1 MNMQNHDLQHIK
13 RKLMFVLLAFV
24 LVASQLTIFAP
35 IQQAFAASA
44 VQSTVNVSAA
54 AVKPGDPIDLT
65 IVAAS
70 DSAKKLI
77 FQLQV
82 IGPGGS
88 KAFETLLTDQDLP
101 GGTPKTFAIHWVTPA
116 SLPSG
121 NYTVS
126 LGVFGAGWSEM
137 YSWDWGL
144 ASFTVTGTSG
154 GGGGTQLPVFSS
166 SADVPTSVTVGG
178 NAAVSATLKS
188 DKAAIATL
196 KLVLHDPAGR
206 AVHEKT
212 FAGISFE
219 SGTAKSFDTNWNVPV
234 DASAGT
240 YTVQATVTSAD
251 GTVVYHRN
259 TGLGTFAVK
268 ADNPAESATYTTQV
282 SPAVV
287 TVKAGDTA
295 NFTAKVTS
303 SKNVSALVDI
313 VITDPY
319 TGKPVYQKVLDH
331 QSFTADTAKEFA
343 LSWDMPSGAA
353 AGSYPIQIGIFGN
366 SWEGPYT
373 WNSGAGTIN
382 VTDGTAPQVE
392 FTSSAQVS
400 GNPVQTGNKA
410 TVQLT
415 ATSSINISGLVQ
427 LKVKNAQGTTVF
439 SKEFANE
446 YFVMRQPKAL
456 TAEWTVPGAVEAGE
470 YSVDVAVYS
479 TDRKMTYHLHENAA
493 QFSVTTPP
501 VEPEQPDYGVIAK
514 WSSAATIDATVE
526 AGYAAALTAEVVSD
540 VDAQALV
547 DVEIYKGSQK
557 VQQFV
562 LDNQWFKAGVPKQFP
577 FTWDVPVMQERG
589 DYSVKIGVFPPGWKK
604 SWEHDWNNDAASF
617 QVSWGVVPD
626 ISLTGS
632 VSSDT
637 VQPGQQQT
645 IETVLTSSESIP
657 AVVTMELFDSAGNRV
672 VERRLADES
681 FVKDV
686 PNRYSVTWTVPE
698 GAVNGTYALKV
709 TVAKSDG
716 VRVFYVN
723 PEAAK
728 FQVTGGLD
736 MKYTAIARTEQA
748 EVSAGETLNVHAQ
761 VGSTV
766 PSRVSMKVTFVDVLT
781 GKAVHT
787 ETLRDQAVSAD
798 QTAALSI
805 DWTLPKWIKMDERT
819 IRTKEDVIQ
828 YVLDGDYKINVEL
841 YNPDM
846 SRKLLSEEGAAS
858 FKVVSQI
865 DPPAPKPAQEP
876 ALPEIMKLGVFA
888 TNNDDYGVT
897 GWMPQTG
904 APWNFAYR
912 YLNGGVNN
920 ENGWRYW
927 DQGNVGTFEGAYA
940 YDYAKKATDR
950 GYTPVLTFYQML
962 QSISADCIGCD
973 ETKDDIITLNDPYA
987 MRAYFEEF
995 KLLMQLIGTGK
1006 YNDRQ
1011 GIGKTAVV
1019 HVDPD
1024 LAGYAEQ
1031 AVLDNKRCFGQCTAQ
1046 GNDPSFLKAAVSS
1059 TRMPELEG
1067 LPDTFQGYNYALLRL
1082 RDMYA
1087 PNVLMAPHVNSW
1099 GTLQDVGKSTDPTL
1113 DVYALGKLAGEF
1125 AAKSGT
1131 RDVPVGIK
1139 PYDFIFNDIDDQDSG
1154 ATGDWLDRT
1163 NLTLPN
1169 FHRWEQ
1175 FVKGAVDASGKKVM
1189 IWQIPVGN
1197 QVYRTMDNTPGH
1209 WQDNKAEYLFGHM
1222 QELVDVGIV
1231 GLMFGHGQPD
1241 STAHYNKKQDETE
1254 IYNPEPLTNITKGWG
1269 DGSVHTNDK
1278 TAVYSDDDGG
1288 YLREQAI
1295 EYYKNP
1301 IPVQNKLSSP

>member
-1 MNMQNHDLQHIK
+1 MNMQNHVRQQIQ
-13 RKLMFVLLAFV
+13 RKLMFALLAFV
-24 LVASQLTIFAP
+24 LVASQFTIFAP
-35 IQQAFAASA
+35 MKQAFAASS
-44 VQSTVNVSAA
+44 VQTTVNASVAS
-54 AVKPGDPIDLT
+54 VKPGDPIDLT
-65 IVAAS
+65 IVASS
-70 DSAKKLI
+70 DTAKKLI

-82 IGPGGS
+82 IGQGGS

-101 GGTPKTFAIHWVTPA
+101 SGEPKAFPVRWVTPA
-116 SLPSG
+116 NLPSG

-144 ASFTVTGTSG
+144 APFTVTGTSG
-154 GGGGTQLPVFSS
+154 GGDTQAPVFSS
-166 SADVPTSVTVGG
+166 SATVPSSVTVGG
-178 NAAVSATLKS
+178 SAAVSATLKS
-188 DKAAIATL
+188 DKAITATL
-196 KLVLHDPAGR
+196 KLALHDPAGQE
-206 AVHEKT
+206 VHEKT

-219 SGTAKSFDTNWNVPV
+219 GGAAKSFDTNWNVPG
-234 DASAGT
+234 DAAAGT
-240 YTVQATVTSAD
+240 YTVQATVISAD
-251 GTVVYHRN
+251 GTVIYHRN
-259 TGLGTFAVK
+259 TALGSFPVK
-268 ADNPAESATYTTQV
+268 ADNPAESTVYTTQA

-295 NFTAKVTS
+295 NFIAKVAS

-319 TGKPVYQKVLDH
+319 TGQPVFQKVLDH
-331 QSFTADTAKEFA
+331 QSFTADTAREFD
-343 LSWDMPSGAA
+343 LSWDVPSGAA
-353 AGSYPIQIGIFGN
+353 VGSYPIQIGIFGN
-366 SWEGPYT
+366 GWEGPYA
-373 WNSGAGTIN
+373 WNSSAGTIN

-400 GNPVQTGNKA
+400 ENPVQAGNKT

-415 ATSSINISGLVQ
+415 ATSSINLSGLVQ
-427 LKVKNAQGTTVF
+427 LKVKNAQGAVVF
-439 SKEFANE
+439 SKEFASE
-446 YFVMRQPKAL
+446 YFAMQQPKAL
-456 TAEWTVPGAVEAGE
+456 TAEWAVPSATEAGQ
-470 YSVDVAVYS
+470 YTIDLAIYS
-479 TDRKMTYHLHENAA
+479 TDRKLTYHLHDNAT
-493 QFSVTTPP
+493 QFGVSAPP
-501 VEPEQPDYGVIAK
+501 VEQPDYGSIAK
-514 WSSAATIDATVE
+514 WSSTAAVDATLE
-526 AGYAAALTAEVVSD
+526 AGYPATLTAEVVSD
-540 VDAQALV
+540 VDAKALV
-547 DVEIYKGSQK
+547 DVEIYKGNQK
-557 VQQFV
+557 VHQFV
-562 LDNQWFKAGVPKQFP
+562 VDNQWFKAGVPKQFP
-577 FTWDVPVMQERG
+577 FTWDIPVMQERG
-589 DYSVKIGVFPPGWKK
+589 EYSVKIGVFPPGWKK
-604 SWEHDWNNDAASF
+604 TWEHYWNNDAASF
-617 QVSWGVVPD
+617 HISWGVVPD
-626 ISLTGS
+626 ITLTGS
-632 VSSDT
+632 ISSDT
-637 VQPGQQQT
+637 VQPGQQQM
-645 IETVLTSSESIP
+645 IETVLTSSESVP

-672 VERRLADES
+672 KEQRLADES

-686 PNRYSVTWTVPE
+686 PNRYTTEWTVPE
-698 GAVNGTYALKV
+698 GAVNGVYTLKV
-709 TVAKSDG
+709 SVAKSDG
-716 VRVFYVN
+716 VRVFYVS
-723 PEAAK
+723 PAAAM

-736 MKYTAIARTEQA
+736 MKYSVTAATEQA
-748 EVSAGETLNVHAQ
+748 EISAGQTLNVHAQ

-766 PSRVSMKVTFVDVLT
+766 PSRVSMKVIFIDVLT
-781 GKAVHT
+781 GKAVHA

-798 QTAALSI
+798 QTVNLSI
-805 DWTLPKWIKMDERT
+805 DWALPKWIKMDEKT
-819 IRTKEDVIQ
+819 IRSKEDVIQ

-846 SRKLLSEEGAAS
+846 SRKLLSAEGAAS

-865 DPPAPKPAQEP
+865 DPLAPKPAEEP

-950 GYTPVLTFYQML
+950 GYTPVFTFYQML

-987 MRAYFEEF
+987 MRSYFEEF
-995 KLLMQLIGTGK
+995 KLMMQLIGTGK
-1006 YNDRQ
+1006 YNGRQ
-1011 GIGKTAVV
+1011 GIGKTIVV

-1031 AVLDNKRCFGQCTAQ
+1031 AVLDNNRCFGQCTAQ

-1067 LPDTFQGYNYALLRL
+1067 LPDTYQGYNYALLKL

-1125 AAKSGT
+1125 AALSGT
-1131 RDVPVGIK
+1131 RDVPAGIK
-1139 PYDFIFNDIDDQDSG
+1139 PYDFIFNDVDDQDSG

-1175 FVKGAVDASGKKVM
+1175 FVKGAVEASGKKAM

-1197 QVYRTMDNTPGH
+1197 QVYRTMNNTPGH

-1278 TAVYSDDDGG
+1278 IAVYSDDDGG

-1295 EYYKNP
+1295 QYYKNP
-1301 IPVQNKLSSP
+1301 IPVHNK